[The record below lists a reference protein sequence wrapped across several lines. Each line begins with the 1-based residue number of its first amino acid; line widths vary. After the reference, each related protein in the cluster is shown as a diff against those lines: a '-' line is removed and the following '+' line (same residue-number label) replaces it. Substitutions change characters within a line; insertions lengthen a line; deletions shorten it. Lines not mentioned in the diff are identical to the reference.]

1 MTMIIDGTNGLTF
14 NNATTQASAG
24 QVLQVVQATLS
35 GVVTYS
41 NPTSFTQTTLTASI
55 TPKFSTSKILILMG
69 YTMYHS
75 TSGTAPTA
83 TIYKNNATNL
93 SPNSSQGFV
102 ISYSNGNAKS
112 PFTINYLDS
121 PATTSST
128 AYTCYVKVSSGN
140 IDFGDSNGCG
150 TVILMEIAQ

>member
-1 MTMIIDGTNGLTF
+1 MSMIIDGTNGLTF
-14 NNATTQASAG
+14 NDSSTQASAG